1 MKKNIV
7 TLVIVLFLL
16 TGCAGQQHTVGG
28 AALGGIGGGIAGAQ
42 IGKGTGNIAAI
53 IGGTLLGAALGGY
66 VGSYMDR
73 MDNRDYVLLNQTLE
87 TSPTGQPNQW
97 HNPDTR
103 TSYRVQPV
111 KTYQVQTTG
120 QYCREYQTDVIV
132 GGEMQRGYGTA
143 CRRPDGQWE
152 IIK

>member
-1 MKKNIV
+1 MQKIIV
-7 TLVIVLFLL
+7 SLFMVLLL
-16 TGCAGQQHTVGG
+16 LSGCAGQQHTVGG

-66 VGSYMDR
+66 VGSYLDRMDR
-73 MDNRDYVLLNQTLE
+73 MDRVQLNQTLE
-87 TSPTGQPNQW
+87 TAPTGLPVQW
-97 HNPDTR
+97 HNPDTQ

-111 KTYQVQTTG
+111 KTYRVQTTG
-120 QYCREYQTDVIV
+120 QYCREYQTEIIV
-132 GGEMQRGYGTA
+132 GGQIQQGYGTA

-152 IIK
+152 IVN